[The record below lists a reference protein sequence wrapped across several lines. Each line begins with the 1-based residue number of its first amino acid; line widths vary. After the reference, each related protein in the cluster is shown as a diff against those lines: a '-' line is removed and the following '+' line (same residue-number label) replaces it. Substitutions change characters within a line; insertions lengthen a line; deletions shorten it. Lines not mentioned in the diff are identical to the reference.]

1 MGIHQRMNR
10 TMKASEVLPLTVAE
24 IERDIQQVQKR
35 RRYKLRSRERDSA
48 CARDR
53 KRVSYSRVEFW

>member
-24 IERDIQQVQKR
+24 IERDIVR
-35 RRYKLRSRERDSA
+35 RKSNKPLLARA
-48 CARDR
+48 QCAR
-53 KRVSYSRVEFW
+53 KRTLAKVYKKV